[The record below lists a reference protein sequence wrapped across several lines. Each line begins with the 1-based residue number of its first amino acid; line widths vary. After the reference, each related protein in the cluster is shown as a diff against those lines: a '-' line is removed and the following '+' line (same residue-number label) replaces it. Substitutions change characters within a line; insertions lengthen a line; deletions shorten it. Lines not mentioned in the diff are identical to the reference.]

1 MGLYRRPDSETYWLS
16 YTDNKG
22 KRIRES
28 AGTSDKDE
36 ATRILRD
43 KQGRIA
49 RGETMLRRAD
59 RVVYEDVRNDLVT
72 YYEVFGKRDM
82 VEALGRLAH
91 LDPYFTGWKVVDIDE
106 GAVMTYAQ
114 ARQKAGAA
122 AATINRELSTLS
134 KMLSLAVSHRKIDR
148 APKIEKLKESD
159 PRSGFVSRQ
168 QFDSIAKRLPVEL
181 AAALVGFTFGWRKAE
196 ILSRELRHLDLAAGT
211 LRLDPGETKNGRGRE
226 VRLTS
231 ELRAVLADQVAR
243 VRALEQQSGR
253 IIPWLF
259 PHLTGPHAGHMVNDL
274 RKTWTRA
281 CRAAGL
287 PGILFHDLRR
297 SAVRQMV
304 AAGISERVAMGLT
317 GHLTR
322 SVFDRYHIVAQA
334 DLSRAAELLDV
345 APAPRVERLTA
356 MAARG

>member
-1 MGLYRRPDSETYWLS
+1 MRPS
-16 YTDNKG
+16 
-22 KRIRES
+22 
-28 AGTSDKDE
+28 
-36 ATRILRD
+36 
-43 KQGRIA
+43 
-49 RGETMLRRAD
+49 
-59 RVVYEDVRNDLVT
+59 
-72 YYEVFGKRDM
+72 
-82 VEALGRLAH
+82 
-91 LDPYFTGWKVVDIDE
+91 
-106 GAVMTYAQ
+106 
-114 ARQKAGAA
+114 
-122 AATINRELSTLS
+122 
-134 KMLSLAVSHRKIDR
+134 
-148 APKIEKLKESD
+148 
-159 PRSGFVSRQ
+159 
-168 QFDSIAKRLPVEL
+168 
-181 AAALVGFTFGWRKAE
+181 
-196 ILSRELRHLDLAAGT
+196 
-211 LRLDPGETKNGRGRE
+211 KNGRGE

-231 ELRAVLADQVAR
+231 ELRAVVADQVAR

-259 PHLTGPHAGHMVNDL
+259 PHLTGPHAGHSVTDL

-345 APAPRVERLTA
+345 APAPRVERLVA
-356 MAARG
+356 VVARG